1 LSYGVV
7 KILLNREIK

>member
-7 KILLNREIK
+7 CVILHLAI